1 MRSDL
6 AVSENLHARSSLAC
20 TLEALE
26 ALCIGRF
33 ATKTHL
39 STCDLH
45 KLLPPCHHRSL
56 FMMLSNLDQLF
67 SNYSTIPLYSLAL
80 CCSTLPIHR
89 PEIGALRLE
98 NTLFHTKKYYFE
110 YSSITLLGFRYSPN
124 GLYSRSYPKD
134 LGPPIAMPSFEPF
147 QSGEHAMPTTVTR

>member
-6 AVSENLHARSSLAC
+6 AVSENLHAHSSLAC

-45 KLLPPCHHRSL
+45 KLLQGSL
-56 FMMLSNLDQLF
+56 PA
-67 SNYSTIPLYSLAL
+67 TTEA
-80 CCSTLPIHR
+80 
-89 PEIGALRLE
+89 
-98 NTLFHTKKYYFE
+98 
-110 YSSITLLGFRYSPN
+110 SS
-124 GLYSRSYPKD
+124 
-134 LGPPIAMPSFEPF
+134 
-147 QSGEHAMPTTVTR
+147 